1 MQLEQEAEAL
11 ERERRQR
18 AEEKRLRMGKPTPDE
33 VLTRQER
40 EARMWAF
47 MYVPSLPNSTIKLKL
62 IKRSLA
68 GTINAPTP
76 RRTMKT
82 KTPTI
87 PRLGS
92 KTIRTTAGKV
102 RTSSSPTIPTSMRST
117 LISYRSTMG
126 RCTSCAT
133 AQGHI
138 ASMDRQ

>member
-76 RRTMKT
+76 RRTTKMKM
-82 KTPTI
+82 PTI
-87 PRLGS
+87 LRLGS

-117 LISYRSTMG
+117 LISYRSTM
-126 RCTSCAT
+126 
-133 AQGHI
+133 
-138 ASMDRQ
+138 